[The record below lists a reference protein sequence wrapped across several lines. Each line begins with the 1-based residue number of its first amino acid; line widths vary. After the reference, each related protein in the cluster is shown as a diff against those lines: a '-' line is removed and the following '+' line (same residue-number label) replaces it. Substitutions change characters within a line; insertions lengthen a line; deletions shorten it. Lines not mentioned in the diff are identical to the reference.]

1 MVEKSQINEAIVN
14 NLQVDEEGY
23 KEVKTLDIAKLV
35 QLGIVD
41 VSAFLQGLL
50 DAENDMDFNDSS
62 TDYVKGYKYGKTN
75 EF

>member
-1 MVEKSQINEAIVN
+1 MTEKSEINEAIVN

-23 KEVKTLDIAKLV
+23 KEVKTLDIAKLMS
-35 QLGIVD
+35 LGVVD
-41 VSAFLQGLL
+41 VPAFLQGLL
-50 DAENDMDFNDSS
+50 DAENDQDFNESS